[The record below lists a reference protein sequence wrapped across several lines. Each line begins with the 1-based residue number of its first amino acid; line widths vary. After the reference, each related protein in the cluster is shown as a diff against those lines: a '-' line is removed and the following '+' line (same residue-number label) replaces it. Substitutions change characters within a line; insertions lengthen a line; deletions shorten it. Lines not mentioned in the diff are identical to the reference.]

1 MRTEENLKA
10 LAEALE
16 RNCGDFLDA
25 CRSARLSP
33 SFVRKWQ
40 NEDDTVREVLHEA
53 EQVGALALDSEA
65 IRRGKVGVEEDV
77 YYQGEVVGTKRVY
90 SDGLLTLL
98 LKKRRK
104 EVYGDDASQTNVN
117 VNVLNNVRAFER
129 PGTYA
134 DWVKLAN
141 IDHARL
147 PAPPEEMTVDAE
159 FYTVL
164 PPPDQDPAM
173 ADIL

>member
-1 MRTEENLKA
+1 MA
-10 LAEALE
+10 LTGALE

-25 CRSARLSP
+25 CRQARLSP

-40 NEDDTVREVLHEA
+40 NEDETIFAAIHEA

-65 IRRGKVGVEEDV
+65 IRRGHTGVQEDV

-104 EVYGDDASQTNVN
+104 EVYGDDASNTNVN
-117 VNVLNNVRAFER
+117 VNILNNVRQFER
-129 PGTYA
+129 PGNYA

-159 FYTVL
+159 FYTIL
-164 PPPDQDPAM
+164 PPPEQDPAM

>member
-1 MRTEENLKA
+1 MRTEENLRA
-10 LAEALE
+10 LTAALE

-25 CRSARLSP
+25 CRMARLSP

-40 NEDDTVREVLHEA
+40 NEDTAVSEALHEA

-65 IRRGKVGVEEDV
+65 IRRGKVGIEEDV

-104 EVYGDDASQTNVN
+104 EVYGDEASQTNVN
-117 VNVLNNVRAFER
+117 VNVLNQVRAFER
-129 PGTYA
+129 PGNYA
-134 DWVKLAN
+134 DWVKLTN
-141 IDHARL
+141 LDHAAL
-147 PAPPEEMTVDAE
+147 PPPEEQTVDAE
-159 FYTVL
+159 FYAVL
-164 PPPDQDPAM
+164 PSPELDPAM